1 MDETS
6 RQPEMVKLL
15 ELTRRLGAEQDVR
28 AILALMAR
36 EAAVLM
42 EADRATIFLLDAD
55 RNELWS
61 QVTLD
66 GEEIRFDARLGIAGA
81 CVMTKQAIN
90 VTDAQQ
96 DTRFHKA
103 IDMRTRYRTES
114 VLVVP
119 LLTEIGECLGA
130 FQLLN
135 KCGGPFRER
144 DQQLAL
150 DLADQVTVA
159 IQRATTVQQL
169 RDERRRLHHENT
181 ELRREGEGR
190 TATGRIVGASQEI
203 QSIIRLID
211 QLRDTSVD
219 VLVTGES
226 GTGKE
231 LVARAIHANSPRT
244 SQPFIAMNC
253 AALPE
258 NLVESELFGIERGV
272 ATGVDRRKGKFEEA
286 NGGTLFLDE
295 IGDLGLGAQ
304 AKILRVLQER
314 TVERVGG
321 RMPVRVDVRIIAAT
335 NADLERAT
343 RTGAFRPD
351 LYYRLKVVTI
361 RTPALR
367 EIPQDIPLLAKVFLG
382 NHSQQMGRDAKK
394 LSAAAERCL
403 MQYGWPG
410 NARELENEVKR
421 LVATLRK
428 ATIGDDDLA
437 DNIRWSVGRGP
448 IRANSQSLKAAV
460 EDLER
465 RMIAEALA
473 RSLPSQAQT
482 AKLLGLSRQGL
493 IKKLKRYGIK
503 RSLSG

>member
-1 MDETS
+1 MAETS
-6 RQPEMVKLL
+6 RQSEIVKLL
-15 ELTRRLGAEQDVR
+15 DLTRRLGAEPDVR
-28 AILALMAR
+28 AILMLMAK

-42 EADRATIFLLDAD
+42 EADRATIFLWDVE

-66 GEEIRFDARLGIAGA
+66 GEEIRFDARLGLVGA
-81 CVMTKQAIN
+81 CVMTKQIIN
-90 VTDAQQ
+90 VADAQQ
-96 DTRFHKA
+96 DARFHPA
-103 IDMRTRYRTES
+103 IDVRTGYRTKT
-114 VLVVP
+114 VLALP
-119 LLTEIGECLGA
+119 LLTKAGDCLGA
-130 FQLLN
+130 VQLLN
-135 KCGGPFRER
+135 KRGGPFSDR
-144 DQQLAL
+144 DQQLAT

-159 IQRATTVQQL
+159 IQRATTVQRL
-169 RDERRRLHHENT
+169 LDEQRRLQYENT

-190 TATGRIVGASQEI
+190 VATERIVGTSQKI
-203 QSIIRLID
+203 QAIVRLID

-219 VLVTGES
+219 VLITGES

-231 LVARAIHANSPRT
+231 LMARAIHANSTRT
-244 SQPFIAMNC
+244 SKPFIALNC

-272 ATGVDRRKGKFEEA
+272 ATGVDRRTGKFEDA

-295 IGDLGLGAQ
+295 IGELSLGAQ

-321 RMPVRVDVRIIAAT
+321 RTPVRVDVRIIAAT

-343 RTGAFRPD
+343 RGGAFRAD

-361 RTPALR
+361 QTPALR
-367 EIPQDIPLLAKVFLG
+367 EMPQDIPLLANTFLDRYC
-382 NHSQQMGRDAKK
+382 SQMGREAKK
-394 LSAAAERCL
+394 FSAVAERCL
-403 MQYGWPG
+403 MQYEWPG
-410 NARELENEVKR
+410 NVRELENEIKR

-428 ATIGDDDLA
+428 ATVGEDDLA
-437 DNIRWSVGRGP
+437 DNIRRSPGTGATAASPR
-448 IRANSQSLKAAV
+448 SLKMAV

-473 RSLPSQAQT
+473 RCRQSQAQT

-493 IKKLKRYGIK
+493 IKKLKRYGITLV
-503 RSLSG
+503 R